1 MNSETADT
9 FKVWA
14 EDNAAYGPVD
24 LGTVVSWIQD
34 QRVFP
39 NSFVQPQSDKRWR
52 QARDVEAFREHFGWP
67 QTGEAEQMKTD
78 TSAVAGDLRE
88 LAVFSGI
95 SGAGLEQLAALGE
108 FYQAAPGAMVVQ
120 NGHACDAVYF
130 ILCGELRVRLLVGI
144 VDKADKT
151 LCKIGGGESFGE
163 LGMFLQA
170 KRTADVIAE
179 TESRL
184 FRMTTSAFMLLVR
197 QIPEL
202 GSPVLFNIGVTM
214 ARRMAEDNQRFYR
227 EVTSQF
233 LWG

>member
-1 MNSETADT
+1 MGRGPNARSRVEQPDKRLDSNSLRAEHSSVNSETADT

-67 QTGEAEQMKTD
+67 QTGEAEQMKAD

-108 FYQAAPGAMVVQ
+108 FYHAAPGAMVVQ
-120 NGHACDAVYF
+120 NGHSCDAVYF
-130 ILCGELRVRLLVGI
+130 ILCGELRVRLLVGV

-170 KRTADVIAE
+170 KRTAD
-179 TESRL
+179 
-184 FRMTTSAFMLLVR
+184 
-197 QIPEL
+197 
-202 GSPVLFNIGVTM
+202 
-214 ARRMAEDNQRFYR
+214 
-227 EVTSQF
+227 
-233 LWG
+233 

>member
-1 MNSETADT
+1 MTSQQAKEILALYRPDAGAADPQM
-9 FKVWA
+9 A
-14 EDNAAYGPVD
+14 EA
-24 LGTVVSWIQD
+24 
-34 QRVFP
+34 
-39 NSFVQPQSDKRWR
+39 
-52 QARDVEAFREHFGWP
+52 
-67 QTGEAEQMKTD
+67 
-78 TSAVAGDLRE
+78 
-88 LAVFSGI
+88 
-95 SGAGLEQLAALGE
+95 LEQ
-108 FYQAAPGAMVVQ
+108 QDTNRVTVVQ
-120 NGHACDAVYF
+120 NGNPCDAVYF
-130 ILCGELRVRLLVGI
+130 ILCGELRVRLLVGV

-214 ARRMAEDNQRFYR
+214 ARRMAAVPWARVSNAAGK
-227 EVTSQF
+227 SF
-233 LWG
+233 LAIRPFSERQYCKAPSGPCSARTF